1 MFIDIN
7 NYFKQ
12 RKNQYIEKK
21 IIILMNQ
28 KFDFNLYL
36 FNIFFF

>member
-21 IIILMNQ
+21 IIILM
-28 KFDFNLYL
+28 KSK
-36 FNIFFF
+36 I